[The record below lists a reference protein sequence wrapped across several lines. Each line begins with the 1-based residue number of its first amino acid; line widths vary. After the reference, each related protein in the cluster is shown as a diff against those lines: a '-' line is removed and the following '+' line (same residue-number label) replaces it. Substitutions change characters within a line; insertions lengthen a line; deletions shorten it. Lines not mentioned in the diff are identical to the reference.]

1 MFFRNHGYDKNTDPW
16 AKFANG
22 SFSLK
27 SSYIAVALRFL
38 LILLGSVCHNLSAQ
52 SNATKSAVAKN
63 PTAQY
68 LPIIPAPQT
77 VIQFPNAPFFKWPD
91 QIEVQII
98 GADSLMNLHQNNI
111 LTRLY
116 DALPQYTEDALI
128 PRKPY
133 YAFVKNAVGEIAKTT
148 TPSEVATNDIVLRRA
163 TTYQLTINPELLP
176 IRKVYLEQQNKGPF
190 SWLHKRNP
198 IKHVIKLV
206 LHQPYPEKIT
216 KTDPNASFYG
226 TWKTNDYFIN
236 FVPSTLTHRESYVL
250 KIGSGKQPTIEIHA
264 IDFAGMCWGLGSL
277 RQLTE
282 HSKTG
287 SILPMQIEDYPK
299 FPYRGMHLDVSRHF
313 FNTAEIK
320 RYIDHLSFYK
330 INTFHWHLCDDQGWR
345 IEIKKYPKLTDI
357 GAWRMNR
364 DYENWRFAHPQEPNE
379 TPNYGGY
386 YSQEEV
392 REIVK
397 YAKERGVSIV
407 PEIEMPG
414 HSSAALAAYPN
425 LSCSKLPQFVVPGG
439 NYPKTNSSVF
449 CAGNDATF
457 SFLEDVLDEV
467 MALFPESEYIHIGG
481 DEVDKSAWKN
491 CLMCQQRVKVL
502 KDVSSSMGASNDI
515 NDWSRPEDRLQSYF
529 IARMEKYLNAHGRNI
544 IGWDEILE
552 GGLAPNAAVMSW
564 RGVVGGI
571 EAAQMKHPVVMTPG
585 YPCYFDHYQGEP
597 SSEPLAFGGMNT
609 LKDVYYF
616 RPVPNEL
623 KREFHPFVVGAQANV
638 WTEFMKDFKQVEY
651 MILPRMLALSEA
663 LWTGSSPKNAYKTG
677 ENAVEMGNRN
687 IDTAFADFLDR
698 LRFHEEFGNFANVKF
713 AHSQYGIKP
722 SIETGHDT
730 IWVEMTS
737 ASGFA
742 PKVDNGRPD
751 QIEIKKSRA
760 GLAWEELV
768 KLSDDDKPSVK
779 VKNGGVPVSE
789 WASINNLYQG
799 KSGPRT
805 AVTTSMDIH
814 GYFSQ
819 NINQAV
825 SLSFRKHLG
834 FGKKIQ
840 LSTPADSR
848 YPGHGEGT
856 LCDGLAGGNYLG
868 AHWLG
873 FYGKDMVAVLDLD
886 TITEVES
893 ITLGALSVEPS
904 WIFAP
909 TEVQIETSSDG
920 KIWELHP
927 MPSQRRTTVT
937 SDTVM
942 FSAGKSMVNRTTQL
956 GNTRYT
962 FDEIWGRNV
971 ADKHIQYT
979 VNLQPSKDSVI
990 NAPPFQTRYIR
1001 ITAKCRMS
1009 LPSDHPGVGNPAWIF
1024 VDEILVK

>member
-1 MFFRNHGYDKNTDPW
+1 MSFRNNGTHKTTDPL

-22 SFSLK
+22 SVSFTRPSVTF
-27 SSYIAVALRFL
+27 AFRFL
-38 LILLGSVCHNLSAQ
+38 LILLGSICLNTRAQ
-52 SNATKSAVAKN
+52 SSASKTAVVKN
-63 PTAQY
+63 PTAQF

-77 VIQFPNAPFFKWPD
+77 VVQFPNAPFYNWPD

-98 GADSLMNLHQNNI
+98 GTDSIMNLYEKNI
-111 LTRLY
+111 LERLY
-116 DALPQYTEDALI
+116 DALPQYTKDALI
-128 PRKPY
+128 PTKPY
-133 YAFVKNAVGEIAKTT
+133 YAFVKNAVGEIVKTT
-148 TPSEVATNDIVLRRA
+148 TSLDVATKDIVSRRT
-163 TTYQLTINPELLP
+163 TTYQLTINPDLLP
-176 IRKVYLEQQNKGPF
+176 LRKVYLEQQNKGPF
-190 SWLHKRNP
+190 SWLHKHSP

-206 LHQPYPEKIT
+206 LHQPNPEKLS

-250 KIGSGKQPTIEIHA
+250 KIGSGKEPNIEIHA

-287 SILPMQIEDYPK
+287 SLLPMQIEDYPT

-345 IEIKKYPKLTDI
+345 IEIKKYPKLTNV

-364 DYENWRFAHPQEPNE
+364 DHENWRLAHPQEPNE

-386 YSQEEV
+386 YTQEDV

-397 YAKERGVSIV
+397 YAKERGVSII

-449 CAGNDATF
+449 CAGNEATF

-467 MALFPESEYIHIGG
+467 MSLFPESEYIHIGG
-481 DEVDKSAWKN
+481 DEVDKSAWQH
-491 CLMCQQRVKVL
+491 CLMCQQRIKVL
-502 KDVSSSMGASNDI
+502 KDVSSTMGASTDI
-515 NDWSRPEDRLQSYF
+515 NDWSKPEERLQSYF
-529 IARMEKYLNAHGRNI
+529 IARMERYLNAHGRNI

-585 YPCYFDHYQGEP
+585 YPCYFDHYQGDP

-616 RPVPNEL
+616 RPVPNDL

-651 MILPRMLALSEA
+651 MIFPRMLALSEA
-663 LWTGSSPKNAYKTG
+663 LWTGSSPKNAYKMG
-677 ENAVEMGNRN
+677 ENAIEMGNRN

-698 LRFHEEFGNFANVKF
+698 LSFHEQFGNFANVKF

-722 SIETGHDT
+722 SIENGHDT
-730 IWVEMTS
+730 IWVEMAS
-737 ASGFA
+737 ASGIA
-742 PKVDNGRPD
+742 PKVNNGEED
-751 QIEIKKSRA
+751 QIEIKKSRI
-760 GLAWEELV
+760 GQAWEELI
-768 KLSDDDKPSVK
+768 KPTDDGVPAEPI
-779 VKNGGVPVSE
+779 KNGGVHHSE
-789 WASINNLYQG
+789 WTRIENIYRG

-805 AVTTSMDIH
+805 AVTVSEDIH

-825 SLSFRKHLG
+825 TLSFRKHVG
-834 FGKKIQ
+834 FGKKIHLQ
-840 LSTPADSR
+840 VPADSR

-856 LCDGLAGGNYLG
+856 LCDGLSGGNYLG

-886 TITEVES
+886 TLTDVES

-920 KIWELHP
+920 KNWELHP
-927 MPSQRRTTVT
+927 MPSQCRTIVS
-937 SDTVM
+937 SDTVIY
-942 FSAGKSMVNRTTQL
+942 SGGKSMISRTTQL
-956 GNTRYT
+956 GKMRYT
-962 FDEIWGRNV
+962 FDEIWGRNL
-971 ADKHIQYT
+971 ADKHIHYS
-979 VNLQPSKDSVI
+979 VNLQASKDSTTT
-990 NAPPFQTRYIR
+990 APPFQTRFIR

-1024 VDEILVK
+1024 VDEIVVK

>member
-1 MFFRNHGYDKNTDPW
+1 MSFRNHGYDKNTDPL

-22 SFSLK
+22 SFSLTR
-27 SSYIAVALRFL
+27 STVAVALRFL
-38 LILLGSVCHNLSAQ
+38 LILLGSICHSAGAQ
-52 SNATKSAVAKN
+52 SSATKTAVVKN

-77 VIQFPNAPFFKWPD
+77 VVQFPNAPFFNWPD

-111 LTRLY
+111 LERLY
-116 DALPQYTEDALI
+116 DALPQYSEDALI
-128 PRKPY
+128 PIKPY
-133 YAFVKNAVGEIAKTT
+133 YAFVRNTFGEIAKTVTSTDAPT
-148 TPSEVATNDIVLRRA
+148 TDIVPRRI
-163 TTYQLTINPELLP
+163 TTFQLTINPDLLP
-176 IRKVYLEQQNKGPF
+176 IRKVYLDQQNKGPF
-190 SWLHKRNP
+190 SWLHRHSP
-198 IKHVIKLV
+198 IKQVIKLV
-206 LHQPYPEKIT
+206 LHQPNPEKIA

-226 TWKTNDYFIN
+226 TLKTNDYFIN
-236 FVPSTLTHRESYVL
+236 FVPNTFTHRESYVL

-287 SILPMQIEDYPK
+287 SLLPMQIEDYPK

-364 DYENWRFAHPQEPNE
+364 DDQNWRFAQPQEAGE

-392 REIVK
+392 IEIVK

-491 CLMCQQRVKVL
+491 CLMCQQRIKIL
-502 KDVSSSMGASNDI
+502 KDVSSTMGASNDI
-515 NDWSRPEDRLQSYF
+515 NDWGFPEDRLQSYF

-651 MILPRMLALSEA
+651 MILPRLLALSEA
-663 LWTGSSPKNAYKTG
+663 LWTGSSPNHAYKMG

-698 LRFHEEFGNFANVKF
+698 LSFHEKFGNFANVKF

-730 IWVEMTS
+730 IWVEMAS

-760 GLAWEELV
+760 GLA
-768 KLSDDDKPSVK
+768 
-779 VKNGGVPVSE
+779 
-789 WASINNLYQG
+789 
-799 KSGPRT
+799 
-805 AVTTSMDIH
+805 
-814 GYFSQ
+814 
-819 NINQAV
+819 
-825 SLSFRKHLG
+825 
-834 FGKKIQ
+834 
-840 LSTPADSR
+840 
-848 YPGHGEGT
+848 
-856 LCDGLAGGNYLG
+856 
-868 AHWLG
+868 
-873 FYGKDMVAVLDLD
+873 
-886 TITEVES
+886 
-893 ITLGALSVEPS
+893 
-904 WIFAP
+904 
-909 TEVQIETSSDG
+909 
-920 KIWELHP
+920 
-927 MPSQRRTTVT
+927 
-937 SDTVM
+937 
-942 FSAGKSMVNRTTQL
+942 
-956 GNTRYT
+956 
-962 FDEIWGRNV
+962 
-971 ADKHIQYT
+971 
-979 VNLQPSKDSVI
+979 
-990 NAPPFQTRYIR
+990 
-1001 ITAKCRMS
+1001 
-1009 LPSDHPGVGNPAWIF
+1009 
-1024 VDEILVK
+1024 

>member
-1 MFFRNHGYDKNTDPW
+1 LIAQNNA
-16 AKFANG
+16 AKYG
-22 SFSLK
+22 VS
-27 SSYIAVALRFL
+27 
-38 LILLGSVCHNLSAQ
+38 
-52 SNATKSAVAKN
+52 KN
-63 PTAQY
+63 PTAQH

-77 VIQFPNAPFFKWPD
+77 VVQFPNAPFFNWPD
-91 QIEVQII
+91 QIEVQLI
-98 GADSLMNLHQNNI
+98 GTDTLLKAYKNDMI
-111 LTRLY
+111 ARLY

-133 YAFVKNAVGEIAKTT
+133 YTFVKNSVGEIAETT
-148 TPSEVATNDIVLRRA
+148 TPLEASATDIESRRI
-163 TTYQLTINPELLP
+163 TTYHLTINPELLP
-176 IRKVYLEQQNKGPF
+176 IRKVYLEQKNKGPF
-190 SWLHKRNP
+190 SWLHKHSP
-198 IKHVIKLV
+198 IKHRIKLV
-206 LHQPYPEKIT
+206 LHQPYPEKIA
-216 KTDPNASFYG
+216 KTDPNVNYYG

-236 FVPSTLTHRESYVL
+236 FIPHTLTHRESYVL

-264 IDFAGMCWGLGSL
+264 IDFAGMCWGLSSL

-282 HSKTG
+282 QSKTG
-287 SILPMQIEDYPK
+287 SLLPMQIEDYPK

-313 FNTAEIK
+313 FSAAEIK

-345 IEIKKYPKLTDI
+345 IEIKKYPKLTDV

-364 DYENWRFAHPQEPNE
+364 DDQHWRSAQPQEAGE

-386 YSQEEV
+386 YTQEEIK
-392 REIVK
+392 EIVS
-397 YAKERGVSIV
+397 YAKARGVSIV

-425 LSCSKLPQFVVPGG
+425 LSCSKMPQFVVPGG

-457 SFLEDVLDEV
+457 AFLEDILDEV
-467 MALFPESEYIHIGG
+467 MSLFPESQYIHIGG

-491 CLMCQQRVKVL
+491 CLMCQQRIKVL
-502 KDVSSSMGASNDI
+502 KEVSSSMGASNDI
-515 NDWSRPEDRLQSYF
+515 NDWSHPEERLQSYF

-564 RGVVGGI
+564 RGVKGGI

-585 YPCYFDHYQGEP
+585 FPCYFDHYQGEP

-616 RPVPNEL
+616 RPIPNEL
-623 KREFHPFVVGAQANV
+623 KPEFQPYVVGAQANV

-663 LWTGSSPKNAYKTG
+663 LWTGSSSKNAYKVG

-687 IDTAFADFLDR
+687 IDTAFEDFLDR
-698 LRFHEEFGNFANVKF
+698 VVLHESFGNFAKVKF

-722 SIETGHDT
+722 KIETGHDT
-730 IWVEMTS
+730 IWVEMSS
-737 ASGFA
+737 ASGYA
-742 PKVDNGRPD
+742 PRGFNGKPD
-751 QIEIKKSRA
+751 QIAIQKSRA
-760 GLAWEELV
+760 GMSWEELPTHTDIENPLA
-768 KLSDDDKPSVK
+768 KSKG
-779 VKNGGVPVSE
+779 GGVPVSE
-789 WASINNLYQG
+789 WTQIEKLYHG
-799 KSGPRT
+799 KSGPKV
-805 AVTTSMDIH
+805 AVTESSDIH

-819 NINQAV
+819 NINQSV

-834 FGKKIQ
+834 FGKSIQ
-840 LSTPADSR
+840 LSTPPDSR

-856 LCDGLAGGNYLG
+856 LCDGLVGGNYLG

-873 FYGKDMVAVLDLD
+873 FYGKDVVAVMDLD
-886 TITEVES
+886 TITDIQS
-893 ITLGALSVEPS
+893 ITLGALSLEPS

-909 TEVQIETSSDG
+909 TEVQFETSMD
-920 KIWELHP
+920 KKTWELHP
-927 MPSQRRTTVT
+927 MPMQQRVSVS

-956 GNTRYT
+956 GNKRFT
-962 FDEIWGRNV
+962 FDEIWGRSL
-971 ADKHIQYT
+971 ADNHIHFT
-979 VNLQPSKDSVI
+979 VNLQPNQIPD
-990 NAPPFQTRYIR
+990 APAFQARFIR

-1009 LPSDHPGVGNPAWIF
+1009 LPPNHPGVGNPAWIF
-1024 VDEILVK
+1024 IDEIVVK